1 MPGTRD
7 RWVKGRVP
15 ALKALAGGE
24 VRLARDI
31 SGSDDEWP
39 VVMLW
44 SLDFIC
50 DKREPLRNV
59 PGVSGT

>member
-7 RWVKGRVP
+7 KWKKGRVP

-24 VRLARDI
+24 VRLARYR

-44 SLDFIC
+44 SLDFI
-50 DKREPLRNV
+50 
-59 PGVSGT
+59 